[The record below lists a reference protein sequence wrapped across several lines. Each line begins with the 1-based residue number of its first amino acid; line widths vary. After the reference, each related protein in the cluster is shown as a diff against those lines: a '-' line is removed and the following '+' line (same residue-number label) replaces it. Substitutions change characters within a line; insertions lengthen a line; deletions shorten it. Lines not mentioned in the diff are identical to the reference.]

1 MGAVVT
7 IYGRQLKITDYADV
21 ATRKRFE
28 VDRQRTFAMI
38 KPDAY
43 RHMGKIID
51 AVLANGFRISKL
63 KMSRFTEASA
73 GDFYGEHRG
82 KPFYPNLQAF
92 ITSDV
97 VVGMELV
104 AESAV
109 DKWRSLIG
117 PTNTQR
123 AKEEAPDSI
132 RALFGTDGTQNAVH
146 GSDSPISMKRETGYW
161 FGGEARTRAMKSTA
175 QLNSCTLCLIK
186 PHIVASGQAGQL
198 IDMILS
204 EGFEISAMEMF
215 YLSRSTIE
223 EFYDVYKAV
232 LPEYVPLIDHFI
244 SGPTIALE
252 VRQQNVVK
260 TFREMVGPHDPEIA
274 RYLRPDTIR

>member
-73 GDFYGEHRG
+73 GEFYGEHRG

-161 FGGEARTRAMKSTA
+161 FGGDARTRAMKGTA